1 MAHEDD
7 SGGID
12 FEYFL
17 EDMSYEPSTRIAG
30 AIMIIV
36 GSIMGAQL
44 GVLLISATPDEI
56 LSGNLD
62 SSEDFSDVHGIVNS
76 ALEGNSSGGGP
87 MEGVRVRL
95 LSEEGAIT
103 GKETVTD
110 SNGRFSIPEVNRKP
124 FLLSFTHP
132 GNNTT
137 KYYFIPGDN
146 AQIVITM
153 SPGNGENVIDA
164 RGESYLSQSVLISTA
179 IAFLTFLLGLAG
191 VFGGI
196 EAYRGNNYRRSW
208 WLSFLGLWSRG
219 MIFIGPFL
227 ILVGMSL
234 VTLSKEQFS
243 GERVEDSGS

>member
-1 MAHEDD
+1 MADRND

-17 EDMSYEPSTRIAG
+17 EDMSYEPSTRVAG

-36 GSIMGAQL
+36 GSILGAQL
-44 GVLLISATPDEI
+44 GILLISANPDEI

-62 SSEDFSDVHGIVNS
+62 SSEDFSDVNGIVNS
-76 ALEGNSSGGGP
+76 ALEGNNSGGEP
-87 MEGVRVRL
+87 IEGVRVRL

-110 SNGRFSIPEVNRKP
+110 SNGRFSIQDVNRKP

-137 KYYFIPGDN
+137 KYYFVPGDN

-153 SPGNGENVIDA
+153 SPGNGENVIDT
-164 RGESYLSQSVLISTA
+164 RGESHLSQSVLISTA
-179 IAFLTFLLGLAG
+179 IAILTFLLGLAG
-191 VFGGI
+191 VLGGI

-219 MIFIGPFL
+219 MIFIGPLL

-234 VTLSKEQFS
+234 VTLSKGQFS
-243 GERVEDSGS
+243 EERSEDLGA